1 MKTLSE
7 KMEALVEKGKTAKLI
22 KLATSSKK
30 YDEKLAA
37 IDALRLVREEESVRA
52 MMDLLKYE
60 TDDLVIRKAV
70 VKTLDRIA
78 TKNETDKLHHFSQQE
93 TDSEISSLLR
103 EAAVN
108 SKERTP
114 RW

>member
-1 MKTLSE
+1 MKTLAE
-7 KMEALVEKGKTAKLI
+7 KMEVLVDKGKTAKLI

-30 YDEKLAA
+30 LDEQLAA
-37 IDALRLVREEESVRA
+37 IEAMRNVREEASVRA
-52 MMDLLKYE
+52 MMDMLKDE
-60 TDDLVIRKAV
+60 GGNLVVRKAV
-70 VKTLDRIA
+70 ATTLDRIA
-78 TKNETDKLHHFSQQE
+78 TKMETDKLHHYAGVE
-93 TDSEISSLLR
+93 ADPDIAKILR

>member
-1 MKTLSE
+1 MKTLQE
-7 KMEALVEKGKTAKLI
+7 KMEALAEKGKTAKLI

-30 YDEKLAA
+30 YDERLAA
-37 IDALRLVREEESVRA
+37 IDTLRLVREEDSIRA

-60 TDDLVIRKAV
+60 LDDLVIRKAV
-70 VKTLDRIA
+70 AKTLDRIA
-78 TKNETDKLHHFSQQE
+78 TKNETDKLHHFSEQE
-93 TDSEISSLLR
+93 TDSEIAAILR